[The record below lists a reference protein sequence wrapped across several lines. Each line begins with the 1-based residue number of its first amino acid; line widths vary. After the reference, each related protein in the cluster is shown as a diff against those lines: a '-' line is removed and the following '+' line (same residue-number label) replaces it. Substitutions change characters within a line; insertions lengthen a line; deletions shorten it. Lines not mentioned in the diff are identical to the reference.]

1 MMPFVISYYSGSK
14 FLESPLGVS
23 STGKSSPED
32 LSTSI
37 DIPTVIFQQSISGL
51 NKSSLIVSGSFN
63 LQPESEGEGG
73 KI

>member
-23 STGKSSPED
+23 TTGKSSPED
-32 LSTSI
+32 LSTRI
-37 DIPTVIFQQSISGL
+37 DIPAVIFQQSISGL
-51 NKSSLIVSGSFN
+51 NKSSLIVSGCFN
-63 LQPESEGEGG
+63 LDLESERGGG

>member
-1 MMPFVISYYSGSK
+1 MPFVISYYSGSK

-51 NKSSLIVSGSFN
+51 NKSSLIVSGCFN
-63 LQPESEGEGG
+63 LDLESERGGG